1 MEDAQAQLANLVE
14 TLPGV
19 AEEFCRA
26 PVAASGVLPH
36 QMQGVP
42 LWMAIAGLGLVIAL
56 SHVLLARR
64 KNADGG
70 GHWRWGLLGWAPFK
84 ALVQWPSF
92 PIVAQSLSI
101 ALLLLVAAAGL
112 FGNQRY
118 NIATVLTWTWWW
130 ALLIFVVA
138 GFGKGFCAVC
148 PWEGLASLSTS
159 LSLKTRVKKIGFE
172 RKWPR
177 WARNLYPALGLFVLL
192 TWFELGYEVTYSPSF
207 TAVLGLGMAALA
219 VLGALFFE
227 KRAFCRYVCLVGRV
241 SGLYALFSPVELR
254 PESRDVCRSCA
265 SKACLH
271 GSGDK
276 GGCPLFLS
284 PGNLRENTYCT
295 LCTECVRAC
304 PHDNIDIRLRPFAA
318 DLLSGDKRFR
328 WDEAVMAMVLLALTL
343 FHGVTMTP
351 QWERLNDWLRAVMG
365 LDRLVIFTALMAV
378 MVALPLLLFWWGAT
392 LSRILAGG
400 EVKVGDVPKVLA
412 YPLIPVALF
421 YHLAHNGMH
430 FFMEAQSIVP
440 LLSDP
445 FGWGWDLFGTAGHS
459 YGPLLSLESVWWLQI
474 GLIVVGHAYG
484 VGVADKVGRLL
495 YAASGRV
502 LVGLAPFIATMVLF
516 SGFSIWL
523 VAQPMVM
530 RSGM

>member
-1 MEDAQAQLANLVE
+1 
-14 TLPGV
+14 
-19 AEEFCRA
+19 
-26 PVAASGVLPH
+26 
-36 QMQGVP
+36 
-42 LWMAIAGLGLVIAL
+42 
-56 SHVLLARR
+56 
-64 KNADGG
+64 
-70 GHWRWGLLGWAPFK
+70 
-84 ALVQWPSF
+84 
-92 PIVAQSLSI
+92 
-101 ALLLLVAAAGL
+101 
-112 FGNQRY
+112 
-118 NIATVLTWTWWW
+118 
-130 ALLIFVVA
+130 
-138 GFGKGFCAVC
+138 
-148 PWEGLASLSTS
+148 
-159 LSLKTRVKKIGFE
+159 
-172 RKWPR
+172 
-177 WARNLYPALGLFVLL
+177 
-192 TWFELGYEVTYSPSF
+192 
-207 TAVLGLGMAALA
+207 
-219 VLGALFFE
+219 
-227 KRAFCRYVCLVGRV
+227 
-241 SGLYALFSPVELR
+241 
-254 PESRDVCRSCA
+254 
-265 SKACLH
+265 
-271 GSGDK
+271 
-276 GGCPLFLS
+276 
-284 PGNLRENTYCT
+284 
-295 LCTECVRAC
+295 
-304 PHDNIDIRLRPFAA
+304 
-318 DLLSGDKRFR
+318 
-328 WDEAVMAMVLLALTL
+328 MAMVLLALTL